1 MSEVVDE
8 MRGRWVSRNYFDCFL
23 MHSLNRNIN
32 WLLLIYNEEWGFE
45 FWGFFQY
52 RQWRRRWDRKRGDWI
67 TKDAAWTDSATKE
80 PKWEQGQNDKN
91 DEESNCKID
100 YIIYKI
106 GTGWNVTYGDTQNY
120 IATSQDKDYVWH
132 WFWRIKNKKE
142 D

>member
-1 MSEVVDE
+1 
-8 MRGRWVSRNYFDCFL
+8 MRILKYPLTDGIIEISNVCIVKFL
-23 MHSLNRNIN
+23 TI
-32 WLLLIYNEEWGFE
+32 
-45 FWGFFQY
+45 Q
-52 RQWRRRWDRKRGDWI
+52 Q
-67 TKDAAWTDSATKE
+67 
-80 PKWEQGQNDKN
+80 QNDVPTLWILV
-91 DEESNCKID
+91 DEESNCKVD